1 MCARH
6 CPSNLWNVARAIGA
20 SEYRRHRMGQVEDSG
35 RRASQRYQLHADV
48 EVLDPLHAHGVVIN
62 ASEGGLRIAVDTA
75 LPLGAVCVLEVKSSE
90 GSTVEL
96 ARVAWLREL
105 RDGFLVGMSFVRD
118 PT

>member
-1 MCARH
+1 M
-6 CPSNLWNVARAIGA
+6 PVGS
-20 SEYRRHRMGQVEDSG
+20 SMGHVDDPG
-35 RRASQRYQLHADV
+35 RRASQRYPLHADV

-75 LPLGAVCVLEVKSSE
+75 LPLGAVCVLEVKSGE
-90 GSTVEL
+90 GDTVEM
-96 ARVAWLREL
+96 ARVAWVREL